1 MVPNKNDPIKVLPT
15 KINPR
20 DRMIFRLKKTELLP
34 TRGYFKKMKQAVLL
48 SLPKHSSVKIIME
61 RI

>member
-1 MVPNKNDPIKVLPT
+1 
-15 KINPR
+15 
-20 DRMIFRLKKTELLP
+20 MIFRLKKTEHLP